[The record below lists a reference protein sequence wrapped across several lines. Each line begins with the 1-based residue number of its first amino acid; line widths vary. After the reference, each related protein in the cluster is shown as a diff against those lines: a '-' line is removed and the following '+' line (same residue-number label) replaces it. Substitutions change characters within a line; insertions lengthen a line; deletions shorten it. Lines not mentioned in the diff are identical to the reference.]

1 MNNMNGYKIVI
12 CGGGSTY
19 TAGIVK
25 DLLDQKDELG
35 IRELWLYDIDKER
48 QDTGAV
54 VVKAVIDDLA
64 LEFPLHV
71 TVDP

>member
-25 DLLDQKDELG
+25 DLIDQKDELG
-35 IRELWLYDIDKER
+35 IRELLLYDIDE
-48 QDTGAV
+48 
-54 VVKAVIDDLA
+54 
-64 LEFPLHV
+64 
-71 TVDP
+71 